1 MVETTE
7 RNIAPKLQC
16 SDHRCRRGSLD
27 LTECPSVEVPG
38 TGQKEHSNPT
48 KRNGLIPSTSRHTRA
63 KARASV
69 PAAAPRRRT
78 AKAKEEPDWNPTGNA
93 AHANPAAHTRRGSSS
108 TGDKPDATADL
119 STSAGVV
126 TVRPQRNTGR
136 ARRRRA
142 PAQAQV
148 PDRLRPRHQSSRRRD
163 HTAPTTARP
172 TCNRGK
178 EPQEP
183 RHRPWC
189 GTHTLSLARE
199 ELEWGKSVGAS
210 MSLMFL

>member
-1 MVETTE
+1 MESNLAQPWRHSE
-7 RNIAPKLQC
+7 ESKQKLSPHKNPDKRPNRGFCCQ
-16 SDHRCRRGSLD
+16 CRRGSLD

-93 AHANPAAHTRRGSSS
+93 ALANPAAHTRRGSSS

-119 STSAGVV
+119 STSTGVV

-136 ARRRRA
+136 ARRRPSA
-142 PAQAQV
+142 GT
-148 PDRLRPRHQSSRRRD
+148 S
-163 HTAPTTARP
+163 ARP
-172 TCNRGK
+172 TTTAA
-178 EPQEP
+178 PIIAA
-183 RHRPWC
+183 
-189 GTHTLSLARE
+189 T
-199 ELEWGKSVGAS
+199 
-210 MSLMFL
+210 